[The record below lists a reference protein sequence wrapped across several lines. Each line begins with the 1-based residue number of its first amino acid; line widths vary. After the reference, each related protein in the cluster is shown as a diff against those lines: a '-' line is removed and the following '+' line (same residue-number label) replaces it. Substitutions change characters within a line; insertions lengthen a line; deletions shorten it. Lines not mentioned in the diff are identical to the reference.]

1 VKLYEHESKRVFEQ
15 NGIPVPNQYGV
26 VHSVDEIDHLN
37 LEFPVMA
44 KAAVL
49 TGGRGKAGGIKKVNT
64 LDEAKE
70 ITTQLLKLRIKEHPV
85 EMVFFE
91 EAIEE
96 RGACYVGVTTDPKTF
111 NNILVVSA
119 SGGIDIEDIAK
130 TQPEAIIRRE
140 IPDNALILQYTIKEE
155 VISILS
161 RDLQLSNEQREAL
174 ASIID
179 KIYRIY
185 QNIDAKLIEINPVI
199 ITQDSV
205 IAADAKVILDDNGLY
220 RQSKLLETLRITSR
234 RHDIA
239 EPTINEKKAYKQDY
253 PYVDLLPSNLSKVE
267 DLLYVGLVPG
277 GAGYGIFSIDEVVKI
292 GKEFFN
298 DKVVP
303 INFMDSGGGP
313 SQNKVAQMFH
323 LLMDHPLTDII
334 ITSRFGGISSC
345 DVFIRGLVQA
355 LRDRYR
361 NDQTIIPI
369 FGRMVGTDLPSAK
382 SYLEKAKIE
391 TPKAL
396 QLMEIVVGN
405 EKIMAD
411 VIREGI
417 QKGFE
422 IKKEA
427 RH

>member
-1 VKLYEHESKRVFEQ
+1 
-15 NGIPVPNQYGV
+15 
-26 VHSVDEIDHLN
+26 
-37 LEFPVMA
+37 
-44 KAAVL
+44 
-49 TGGRGKAGGIKKVNT
+49 
-64 LDEAKE
+64 
-70 ITTQLLKLRIKEHPV
+70 
-85 EMVFFE
+85 MVFFE

-220 RQSKLLETLRITSR
+220 RQSKLLETLGITSR